1 MRITL
6 AFFLIFIFLSSKDP
20 YAMNNEMVF
29 LSNLHNTAL
38 ILSPPVP
45 ILITFLH
52 AVSEWAGVANG
63 PWPFLQGSCTTAKL
77 GIIIE
82 VEGGVLGGD
91 TAGAHHTGCRQVK
104 LGEVGGTHCKE
115 RRRERL
121 GDLAREG
128 NWLKQSENKSQCL

>member
-52 AVSEWAGVANG
+52 AVSE
-63 PWPFLQGSCTTAKL
+63 
-77 GIIIE
+77 
-82 VEGGVLGGD
+82 
-91 TAGAHHTGCRQVK
+91 
-104 LGEVGGTHCKE
+104 
-115 RRRERL
+115 
-121 GDLAREG
+121 
-128 NWLKQSENKSQCL
+128 